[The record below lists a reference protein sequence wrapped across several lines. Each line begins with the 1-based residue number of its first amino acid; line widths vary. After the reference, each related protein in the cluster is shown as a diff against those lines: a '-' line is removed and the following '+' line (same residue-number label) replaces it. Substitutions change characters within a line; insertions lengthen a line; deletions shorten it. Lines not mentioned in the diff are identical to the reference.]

1 MDVSSLYTNI
11 LHQEVIK
18 TLEKHLKI
26 TAYQANV
33 NIKAIKTTM
42 ILINNDDN
50 NI

>member
-18 TLEKHLKI
+18 TLEKHLKN
-26 TAYQANV
+26 TAYQDNV
-33 NIKAIKTTM
+33 TIKAIKTTM
-42 ILINNDDN
+42 VLINNDDN